1 MDSYVASNGSCF
13 FVGTWNICKNHLFE
27 VGLTPNSDNKALW
40 KLTTVDSFYFI
51 MCEDPA
57 WMQLQWNSIELVEGL
72 VTCDFYTTP
81 EGPTWFWKCLGT
93 AYGDYV
99 WAFTIS
105 WSWLLARVWSGPK
118 TPTKTQQRTDMSY
131 KPMDWNKF
139 AWLYEPVLE
148 KRTNNRWLNTDN
160 LHSSSPPSLENIAQI
175 FQARISGRT
184 SSSFSPLSIRCTST
198 FSLRNHRKT

>member
-148 KRTNNRWLNTDN
+148 KRTNNRWLNTIEK
-160 LHSSSPPSLENIAQI
+160 PKTENAHYW
-175 FQARISGRT
+175 
-184 SSSFSPLSIRCTST
+184 CTRLVVEW
-198 FSLRNHRKT
+198 FLRGPTMANSKSVGLQNVQQ